1 MPASEGKRGP
11 LDAGAPQGY
20 SSATE
25 AETPLRP
32 SSPGAHPAMTEKMT
46 ASTLKSLLDAQ
57 ATCALIDVREAGE
70 YNDSHIPGA
79 SLVPRRQLEF
89 RMARLVPCRA
99 TQLVVCD
106 DDGRRA
112 RLAAA
117 TLEGMGFRRVAVLEG
132 GINRWATEG
141 YPTEWGVNVPSKDFG
156 EKMQVLHHVPELHPE
171 ELHALQQKGEKI
183 VLLDS
188 RTPEEHRRATIPG
201 GRSAPNG
208 EVAMHIADLAP
219 DPDATI
225 VVHCAGRTRSI
236 IGARLLQRMGYP
248 KVYDLRNGTMGWM
261 MAGLELE
268 YGSTRL
274 DLPAP
279 SAAARAR
286 AEDFAKRIAAEDS
299 VRTLSVAGLRELMGR
314 AETENVYLIDVR
326 TSDEYARGHIPGFQW
341 FPGGQAVQRS
351 DDLVAVKNGHVVFA
365 CDGHVRATV
374 TASWYRQMGFPNV
387 YVVDGGT
394 TAWAASG
401 QAIGKTE
408 QSVGPRGYDEGI
420 GGARPAGYDAA
431 RGQIEMVTAATLDER
446 RKSTT
451 PPVVIF
457 VDTSKDFSS
466 GHVPSA
472 RWVPRGW
479 LELTIEEVA
488 PSKDSPIVV
497 TCSNGLGGVL
507 AGAALKTL
515 GYRRVGAL
523 DEGMSGWTRAGLPVE
538 RGLSGVMNPPND
550 VLTMG
555 TDRTWAE
562 AIQYLRWEEELG
574 KKYGAH

>member
-1 MPASEGKRGP
+1 MA
-11 LDAGAPQGY
+11 
-20 SSATE
+20 
-25 AETPLRP
+25 
-32 SSPGAHPAMTEKMT
+32 EKMT
-46 ASTLKSLLDAQ
+46 AAALKSLLDTQ

-89 RMARLVPCRA
+89 RMPRLVPFTGTR
-99 TQLVVCD
+99 VIVCD

-112 RLAAA
+112 PLAAA
-117 TLEGMGFRRVAVLEG
+117 TLEGMGFRQVAVLDG
-132 GINRWATEG
+132 GINRWATDG

-156 EKMQVLHHVPELHPE
+156 EKIQVLHHVPEMHPE
-171 ELHALQQKGEKI
+171 ELHALQQKGGKI

-208 EVAMHIADLAP
+208 EVALHIADLAP
-219 DPDATI
+219 DPEATI

-236 IGARLLQRMGYP
+236 VGARLLQRMGYP
-248 KVYDLRNGTMGWM
+248 KVFDLRNGTMGWM

-268 YGSTRL
+268 TGSTRL
-274 DLPAP
+274 ELPVP
-279 SAAARAR
+279 SAESRAR
-286 AEDFAKRIAAEDS
+286 AEAFAARIASEDG
-299 VRTLSVAGLRELMGR
+299 VRTLAIPALRALM
-314 AETENVYLIDVR
+314 AKADQENVYLIDVR

-341 FPGGQAVQRS
+341 FPGGQAVQRA
-351 DDLVAVKNGHVVFA
+351 DDLVAVKNGHVVFT
-365 CDGHVRATV
+365 CDGRVRSTV
-374 TASWYRQMGFPNV
+374 AASWYRQMGFPNV

-394 TAWAASG
+394 TAWVAAG
-401 QAIGKTE
+401 QPLAKGD
-408 QSVGPRGYDEGI
+408 SPGGPRGYDEGLA
-420 GGARPAGYDAA
+420 GALPAGYEAA
-431 RGQIEMVTAATLDER
+431 KAQVELLTPASLEER
-446 RKSTT
+446 RRGSQA
-451 PPVVIF
+451 PLVIF
-457 VDTSKDFSS
+457 VDTSRDFST
-466 GHVPSA
+466 GHVPGA

-479 LELTIEEVA
+479 LELAIAEVA
-488 PSKDSPIVV
+488 PSKDAAVVV
-497 TCSNGLGGVL
+497 TCSNGLNSVL
-507 AGAALKTL
+507 AGATLKAL
-515 GYRRVGAL
+515 GYQRVAVL
-523 DEGMSGWTRAGLPVE
+523 AEGMQGWSRAGLPVE

>member
-1 MPASEGKRGP
+1 MA
-11 LDAGAPQGY
+11 
-20 SSATE
+20 
-25 AETPLRP
+25 
-32 SSPGAHPAMTEKMT
+32 EKMT
-46 ASTLKSLLDAQ
+46 AAALKSLLDAQ

-70 YNDSHIPGA
+70 YNDAHIPGA

-89 RMARLVPCRA
+89 RMPRLVPFSGTR
-99 TQLVVCD
+99 VIVCD

-112 RLAAA
+112 PLAAA
-117 TLEGMGFRRVAVLEG
+117 TLEGIGFRQVAMLEG
-132 GINRWATEG
+132 GINRWTTEG

-156 EKMQVLHHVPELHPE
+156 EKVQVVHGIAEMHPE

-208 EVAMHIADLAP
+208 EVALHIADLAP

-236 IGARLLQRMGYP
+236 VGARLLQRMGYP
-248 KVYDLRNGTMGWM
+248 KVFDLRNGTMGWM

-268 YGSTRL
+268 TGSTRL
-274 DLPAP
+274 DLPP
-279 SAAARAR
+279 SSPAALAR
-286 AEDFAKRIAAEDS
+286 AEAFATRIAAEDG
-299 VRTLSVAGLRELMGR
+299 VRRLSIPALRELMAKAAR
-314 AETENVYLIDVR
+314 ENVYLIDVR

-341 FPGGQAVQRS
+341 FPGGQAVQRA

-365 CDGHVRATV
+365 CDGRVRATV
-374 TASWYRQMGFPNV
+374 AASWYRQMGFPNV
-387 YVVDGGT
+387 YIVDGGA
-394 TAWAASG
+394 TAWVADG
-401 QAIGKTE
+401 QPLAKSDSPG
-408 QSVGPRGYDEGI
+408 GPRGYDEGI
-420 GGARPAGYDAA
+420 AGALPAGYEAA
-431 RGQIEMVTAATLDER
+431 KTRVELL
-446 RKSTT
+446 T
-451 PPVVIF
+451 PSALEEQRTGSPAPLLIF
-457 VDTSKDFSS
+457 VDTSRDFSN
-466 GHVPSA
+466 GHVPGA

-479 LELTIEEVA
+479 LELAIADVA
-488 PSKDSPIVV
+488 PSKDTALVV
-497 TCSNGLGGVL
+497 TCSNGLNSVLGGATLKALGYQRVAVL
-507 AGAALKTL
+507 A
-515 GYRRVGAL
+515 
-523 DEGMSGWTRAGLPVE
+523 EGMQGWGRAGLPVE